1 MIPLLADLVQVNGT
15 LRIGRLSHPLLS
27 MAGLFGGLHT
37 VLGDVYVVDTQLT
50 SIEDAFP
57 NVTTIGGRL
66 YVHSNDDITNCS
78 ERGFKN
84 LASLDGADAEQ
95 PTSLNY
101 PPDLR
106 PHMYVVASVVCVRL
120 QPGWSSAESSRG
132 PSRHT
137 CGGCIAWRVVLRG
150 EEGALGVTAASFT
163 PALLGLA
170 FSMMRCAGGIT
181 PRTCRRSAA

>member
-15 LRIGRLSHPLLS
+15 LTIGRLSHPLLS

-84 LASLDGADAEQ
+84 LASLDGADTEQ
-95 PTSLNY
+95 PTSLNQ

-106 PHMYVVASVVCVRL
+106 PHMYVVAPVLRVRL
-120 QPGWSSAESSRG
+120 QPGRSSAESS
-132 PSRHT
+132 T
-137 CGGCIAWRVVLRG
+137 
-150 EEGALGVTAASFT
+150 
-163 PALLGLA
+163 
-170 FSMMRCAGGIT
+170 
-181 PRTCRRSAA
+181 

>member
-1 MIPLLADLVQVNGT
+1 MSA
-15 LRIGRLSHPLLS
+15 GRARARDRSH
-27 MAGLFGGLHT
+27 LFGGLHT

-84 LASLDGADAEQ
+84 LASLDGADTEQ
-95 PTSLNY
+95 PTSLNQ

-106 PHMYVVASVVCVRL
+106 PHMYVVAPVVCVRL
-120 QPGWSSAESSRG
+120 QPGRSSAESS
-132 PSRHT
+132 T
-137 CGGCIAWRVVLRG
+137 
-150 EEGALGVTAASFT
+150 
-163 PALLGLA
+163 
-170 FSMMRCAGGIT
+170 
-181 PRTCRRSAA
+181 